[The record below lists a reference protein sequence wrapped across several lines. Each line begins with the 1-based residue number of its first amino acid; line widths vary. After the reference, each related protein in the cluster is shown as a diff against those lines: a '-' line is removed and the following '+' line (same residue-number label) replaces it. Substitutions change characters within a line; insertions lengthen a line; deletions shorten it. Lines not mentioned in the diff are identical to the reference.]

1 MDEGFDINAVMK
13 RLRSTFPVE
22 ESLPFQ
28 IRLMLAH
35 LFRAESECVPG

>member
-13 RLRSTFPVE
+13 RLRNTFPVE

-35 LFRAESECVPG
+35 LLRAEGECIAG